1 MAVTKLIE
9 SNFEMISGNSKLL
22 TTQVLDQD
30 DAIVD
35 ISGAAISTEISKHPK
50 SAALVTKAGVIT
62 DGPNGTF
69 TTDLA
74 PTDTDDLQGVYYYE
88 QHLTDAGSRESTV
101 VFGWATIK
109 ANAVD

>member
-1 MAVTKLIE
+1 MTQTKVIA
-9 SNFEMISGNSKLL
+9 SNFEMFSGDSKLL

-35 ISGAAISTEISKHPK
+35 IAGATISMVISKHPK

-69 TTDLA
+69 TVDLA
-74 PTDTDDLQGVYYYE
+74 PTDTEDLQGAYYFE
-88 QHLTDAGSRESTV
+88 QQLTDTGGRKSTV
-101 VFGWATIK
+101 VAGTVTIK
-109 ANAVD
+109 VDAVP